1 MEDSKIIDLY
11 LNRDESAI
19 SHTADKYGS
28 MLRSVSKRIT
38 GDAEEAEECVNDT
51 YLEVWNRIP
60 PSKPRDYFPAFLSRI
75 VRNISINRCVQRER
89 LKRKAFITELSEEM
103 EQCIPSSDNVENRI
117 DEMEFGRL
125 ISGFLRKQSEEKRKV
140 FIRRYYYLDTVTQI
154 AEEFGCS
161 ESKVKTQLFRLR
173 NELRKYLE
181 REGYE
186 I

>member
-1 MEDSKIIDLY
+1 
-11 LNRDESAI
+11 
-19 SHTADKYGS
+19 
-28 MLRSVSKRIT
+28 
-38 GDAEEAEECVNDT
+38 
-51 YLEVWNRIP
+51 
-60 PSKPRDYFPAFLSRI
+60 
-75 VRNISINRCVQRER
+75 
-89 LKRKAFITELSEEM
+89 M

-125 ISGFLRKQSEEKRKV
+125 ISGFLRKQSEEKRKI
-140 FIRRYYYLDTVTQI
+140 FIRRYYYLDTVIQI

>member
-1 MEDSKIIDLY
+1 MEDEKIVQLY
-11 LNRDESAI
+11 LDRNEDAVRQTSE
-19 SHTADKYGS
+19 KYGPRLCALS
-28 MLRSVSKRIT
+28 FRIT
-38 GDAEEAEECVNDT
+38 NDMGTAEECVNDT
-51 YLEVWNRIP
+51 YLEAWNRIP
-60 PSKPRDYFPAFLSRI
+60 PGEPRDYFPAFLSRI

-103 EQCIPSSDNVENRI
+103 EQCIPSSDNVESRI

-125 ISGFLRKQSEEKRKV
+125 ISGFLRKQSEEKRKI

-154 AEEFGCS
+154 AGDFGCS
-161 ESKVKTQLFRLR
+161 ESKVKTRLFRMR

-181 REGYE
+181 KEGYE

>member
-1 MEDSKIIDLY
+1 MEDSKIIDFY

-51 YLEVWNRIP
+51 YLEAWNRIP

-103 EQCIPSSDNVENRI
+103 EQCIPSSDNVESRI

-161 ESKVKTQLFRLR
+161 ENRMTQRLLKIRKKLKTFV
-173 NELRKYLE
+173 EKG
-181 REGYE
+181 GYE
-186 I
+186 L